1 MPRLG
6 ARRLLFPFAE
16 VRKRCFSVS
25 AFRSFFQPALP
36 LKLSYRIDD
45 STRTTTRRLSHS
57 HTSNPAL
64 ELSTLRLCEPHTP
77 TALDDKCGNAD
88 MQNMSLDYCW
98 LHIYISS
105 RTCGSVTSH
114 DDPLASQPAGQ

>member
-36 LKLSYRIDD
+36 LKLSYSIDD
-45 STRTTTRRLSHS
+45 STTKRRLSHS
-57 HTSNPAL
+57 HTSNPVL
-64 ELSTLRLCEPHTP
+64 KSSILRLYEPHTP
-77 TALDDKCGNAD
+77 TALDDKCGHAEHLVGLLLVAHLYIQ
-88 MQNMSLDYCW
+88 QNLRERDE
-98 LHIYISS
+98 S
-105 RTCGSVTSH
+105 RRPPRKSTGTINR
-114 DDPLASQPAGQ
+114 